1 MLKDGHSKMKIT
13 TVSNFLSKLAAASA
27 AVLLA
32 GTALAEPA
40 LQVDINGGTYD
51 ATEESVVTYNET
63 FTVLALCSPSGQ
75 VTSATCLE
83 TDTYM
88 LSIALTPQTSIAGD
102 YGSIFI
108 NGKEYDV
115 TADMVYGVPPVDDYT
130 QAQDPGDLATHSA
143 FPTFFLEL
151 QVTFGGDT
159 CGTAQYNVQD
169 TPGVCISGGGTNS
182 FYDAFVIDAT
192 GLAAGFGLHFDL
204 YDALLLTNQSQ
215 ASNDTDIGKF
225 APFSHDASYRVSEP
239 GMLGLL
245 GIGLLGL
252 GLSRRRKLET

>member
-1 MLKDGHSKMKIT
+1 MKIA
-13 TVSNFLSKLAAASA
+13 TVSNFLSKLTAASA

-32 GTALAEPA
+32 GAALAEPA

-51 ATEESVVTYNET
+51 ATEESVVTYNGN

-75 VTSATCLE
+75 TTSTTCIE
-83 TDTYM
+83 GTTYM
-88 LSIALTPQTSIAGD
+88 LSIALTPQTATSGD
-102 YGSIFI
+102 YGSIVV
-108 NGKEYDV
+108 NGTTYDI
-115 TADMVYGVPPVDDYT
+115 TADMVYGVPPLDAYLQT
-130 QAQDPGDLATHSA
+130 SDPGDLATHGA

-151 QVTFGGDT
+151 AVDFVGGDT
-159 CGTAQYNVQD
+159 CGTAHYNVQD

-182 FYDAFVIDAT
+182 YYDAFVIDAT
-192 GLAAGFGLHFDL
+192 GLADGFGLHFDL

-225 APFSHDASYRVSEP
+225 APFSHDASYRCCDREIPEP
-239 GMLGLL
+239 GTLGLL

-252 GLSRRRKLET
+252 GLSRRRKLEI